1 MVEKGGHRRAPG
13 AQPKPPAMMASLLE
27 SFGVVLDGDV
37 EQLYWTGAYS
47 LGFYLTLTVLVNLLG
62 IDAWILSK
70 SKDKA
75 IREVG
80 LREVPPRS
88 LGSPEANPPPPPLT
102 PNGPRSLARSNV
114 GVGLALQEQGGRTAQ
129 GLHVLHCAEPVEQ
142 HR

>member
-1 MVEKGGHRRAPG
+1 MQKRKPSEIIKPADDKLELGRWIERVVENGVHRRAPG
-13 AQPKPPAMMASLLE
+13 AQPEPPAMMASLLE

-47 LGFYLTLTVLVNLLG
+47 LGFYLTLTALVNLLG

-102 PNGPRSLARSNV
+102 PNGPRSLAPTSSM
-114 GVGLALQEQGGRTAQ
+114 
-129 GLHVLHCAEPVEQ
+129 
-142 HR
+142 

>member
-1 MVEKGGHRRAPG
+1 MSWVGRPVKKERACRWIERWWRKGGIAAHPE
-13 AQPKPPAMMASLLE
+13 PPEPPAMMASLLE

-102 PNGPRSLARSNV
+102 PNGPRSLAPTS
-114 GVGLALQEQGGRTAQ
+114 T
-129 GLHVLHCAEPVEQ
+129 
-142 HR
+142 